1 MSNMGLFRITIGLE
15 SARERGAIVHV
26 PDALVDTGSE
36 YTWVPRAFLEDIGVA
51 VEKRRSFIV
60 ADGRRLEREVGY
72 AILHA
77 VGATT
82 IDEVVFAEEN
92 DFAILGAHSLE
103 GMNLRVDPVRKALID
118 AGPILAVSAA

>member
-1 MSNMGLFRITIGLE
+1 MGLFRITIGVE
-15 SARERGAIVHV
+15 NARERGSIVHV

-36 YTWVPRAFLEDIGVA
+36 YTWIPRPFLAELRVG

-60 ADGRRLEREVGY
+60 ADGRRIEREVGY

-77 VGATT
+77 AGTT
-82 IDEVVFAEEN
+82 TVDEIVFAEES
-92 DFAILGAHSLE
+92 DFAILGVHSLE
-103 GMNLRVDPVRKALID
+103 GMNLRVDPVKKVLVD

>member
-1 MSNMGLFRITIGLE
+1 MGLFRITIGVE
-15 SARERGAIVHV
+15 NSRERGSIVHV
-26 PDALVDTGSE
+26 PEALVDTGSE
-36 YTWVPRAFLEDIGVA
+36 YTWIPRPLLAELKVG

-60 ADGRRLEREVGY
+60 ADGRRIEREVGY

-77 VGATT
+77 AGTTT
-82 IDEVVFAEEN
+82 IDEIVFAEES

-103 GMNLRVDPVRKALID
+103 GMNLRVDPVKKVLVD

>member
-1 MSNMGLFRITIGLE
+1 MSDMGLFRITIGVE

-36 YTWVPRAFLEDIGVA
+36 STWVPRAFLEDIGVA

-77 VGATT
+77 VGTTT

>member
-1 MSNMGLFRITIGLE
+1 MSDMGLFRITIGVE

-26 PDALVDTGSE
+26 PGALVDTGSE
-36 YTWVPRAFLEDIGVA
+36 YTWVPRAFLEDIGVG

-60 ADGRRLEREVGY
+60 ADGRRVEREVGY

-77 VGATT
+77 AGTTT

>member
-1 MSNMGLFRITIGLE
+1 MSDMGLFRITIGLE

-36 YTWVPRAFLEDIGVA
+36 YTWVPRAFLEDIGVG

-77 VGATT
+77 VGTTT

>member
-1 MSNMGLFRITIGLE
+1 MSDMGLFRITIGVE
-15 SARERGAIVHV
+15 STRERGAIVHV

-36 YTWVPRAFLEDIGVA
+36 YTWVPRAFLEDIGVG
-51 VEKRRSFIV
+51 VEKRRSFNV
-60 ADGRRLEREVGY
+60 ADGRWVEREVGY

-77 VGATT
+77 AGTTT

>member
-1 MSNMGLFRITIGLE
+1 MGLFRITIGVE

-36 YTWVPRAFLEDIGVA
+36 YTWVPRAFLEDIGVG
-51 VEKRRSFIV
+51 VEKRRSFV
-60 ADGRRLEREVGY
+60 VDGRRVEREVGY

-77 VGATT
+77 VGTTT
-82 IDEVVFAEEN
+82 IDEVVFAEESH
-92 DFAILGAHSLE
+92 FAILGAHSLE